1 MGINPADFR
10 KYVIRPT
17 LTKLGTWSPSLE
29 NLLLGSAAAASQL
42 GISLSCEHG
51 FGVYKIAKETHHR
64 VWDEFLAFD
73 PDLASRVRGMASQR
87 DFLSHPDME
96 LTTNLIYSTAIAWGV
111 YAHQKAAIPE
121 NENDTGAL
129 AECWNRHFKHDQ
141 SLDKTHYLT
150 CIKNIK
156 EKKQAVIAA

>member
-51 FGVYKIAKETHHR
+51 FGVYKIAKER
-64 VWDEFLAFD
+64 KFVNQKIMICVFCGSDEI
-73 PDLASRVRGMASQR
+73 
-87 DFLSHPDME
+87 SHNNYTIHCKSCDRINFYE
-96 LTTNLIYSTAIAWGV
+96 V
-111 YAHQKAAIPE
+111 
-121 NENDTGAL
+121 
-129 AECWNRHFKHDQ
+129 
-141 SLDKTHYLT
+141 
-150 CIKNIK
+150 
-156 EKKQAVIAA
+156 AVIG